1 MVDQPVSA
9 AETKPCPQANCGKDS
24 PLQSVGT
31 ASQQGYFC
39 CPVHGLWRE
48 KNPAAVALGQLGGRA
63 AQAQLSPEERT
74 RRATAA
80 AEKRWRDEKLA
91 KNKVPGAT

>member
-1 MVDQPVSA
+1 MVAEPVSA
-9 AETKPCPQANCGKDS
+9 LEVKPCPSAGCGKDS
-24 PLQSVGT
+24 PLHTVGT

-63 AQAQLSPEERT
+63 AQAQLTPEERT
-74 RRATAA
+74 RRATEAA
-80 AEKRWRDEKLA
+80 TKRWRAEKLA
-91 KNKVPGAT
+91 RNKVPGTG